1 MSRKIFEYQ
10 LAGRSLTVEHGE
22 VAKQADAGVLVRFGD
37 TVLLSIAQ
45 ASKKASTLPF
55 FPMLVMY
62 TEKMYAA
69 GKIPGGFFKR
79 EGRPT
84 TNETLTSRVI
94 DRTLRPLFPDGYRND
109 VQIINTVMSAD
120 TDNTPEMT
128 ALFGS
133 SLALAI
139 SDIPFNGPVA
149 GVVVGRV
156 DGELIINPT
165 KAQLA
170 VSDIDLI
177 VSGTYDAIN
186 MVESSAKQVP
196 EEEMIDAIMF
206 GHAEIKNL
214 VTFINEIVAEV
225 GKEKREYTPYS
236 PDEAIEAKVTELA
249 LSKLADAVLIY
260 EKHARSEAIEG
271 IKTNAFEALGDDL
284 TEDETK
290 SAKIVFD
297 KLVKQEVRRLIAVEK
312 IRPDGRKGAEIRP
325 LDSQIDILPRT
336 HGSSLFTRGQT
347 QCLAI
352 TTLGA
357 VGEHQFIDGLN
368 EETQH
373 KSFMLH
379 YNFPSY
385 SVGEVGRYVGAGRR
399 EIGHGMLGERA
410 IGMVMPNEEEFPYT
424 VRVVSEIL
432 ESNGSTS
439 QASICSATMSL
450 MAAGVPI
457 KAPVSGIAMG
467 LVTAGDDY
475 LILSDIQGMEDH
487 LGDMDFK
494 VAGTVNGITALQM
507 DIKIAGLSREL
518 LTEALLQAKVGRA
531 HILANMI
538 ECIEKPRPE
547 VSEHAPKVMVMFI
560 KPDKIRDVIGPGG
573 KMISS
578 IIEKSDGVKIDIDQ
592 DGKVVV
598 MHHTMAPI
606 KIAIGLIK
614 DLTRE
619 VEIGKNYLGK
629 VARVEKFGCF
639 VELWPGMDG
648 LVHVSKFDHKRI
660 EKLEDVVKVGDMITV
675 KAILVDDRGRLD
687 LSRKATLPKEIKKV
701 FKKEVVKVEVV
712 EEVKK
717 ETTEEVK

>member
-45 ASKKASTLPF
+45 ASKKPSTLPF

-133 SLALAI
+133 SLALSI
-139 SDIPFNGPVA
+139 SDIPFDGPVA

-165 KAQLA
+165 QAQLA
-170 VSDIDLI
+170 LSDIELI
-177 VSGTYDAIN
+177 VSGTFDAIN

-214 VTFINEIVAEV
+214 VTFINEIAAEV
-225 GKEKREYTPYS
+225 GKEKREYTPYT
-236 PDEAIEAKVTELA
+236 PDAVIEAKVTELA

-260 EKHARSEAIEG
+260 EKHARSEAIEE
-271 IKTNAFEALGDDL
+271 IKTNAFEALGTEL

-357 VGEHQFIDGLN
+357 VGEHQFIDGLK
-368 EETQH
+368 EETEY

-385 SVGEVGRYVGAGRR
+385 SVGEIGRYVGAGRR
-399 EIGHGMLGERA
+399 EIGHGILGERA

-531 HILANMI
+531 HILANML
-538 ECIEKPRPE
+538 ECIDKPRPE
-547 VSEHAPKVMVMFI
+547 VSEYAPKVMVMNI
-560 KPDKIRDVIGPGG
+560 NPDKIRDVIGPGG

-606 KIAIGLIK
+606 KNAIQLIK

-619 VEIGKNYLGK
+619 VEIGKQYLGK
-629 VARVEKFGCF
+629 VVRVEKFGCF
-639 VELWPGMDG
+639 VELWPGKDG
-648 LVHVSKFDHKRI
+648 LVHVSKYDHTRI
-660 EKLEDVVKVGDMITV
+660 EDLSKVVKVGDKITV

-687 LSRKATLPKEIKKV
+687 LSRKATLPREVKKV
-701 FKKEVVKVEVV
+701 FKKEPVKTEVVK
-712 EEVKK
+712 EVKK
-717 ETTEEVK
+717 ETTEEIK